1 MTQKL
6 IRGPGLIRLGGSAGL
21 IALLFLAGCGGDDG
35 TGPVG
40 QGGNQ
45 GGAADAFTA
54 RVLATASTAPEEA
67 EPVDVNAVAPT
78 TPEDTEPS
86 NL

>member
-1 MTQKL
+1 MTQTL
-6 IRGPGLIRLGGSAGL
+6 LRGPGLMRLAGPVGGM
-21 IALLFLAGCGGDDG
+21 ALLLLVGCGGDDG
-35 TGPVG
+35 AGPVG

-54 RVLATASTAPEEA
+54 RVLATASTVSEDAEA
-67 EPVDVNAVAPT
+67 VDVSAVAPT
-78 TPEDTEPS
+78 TPEDTEPA